1 MRIGEDQ
8 GEDRWTKGREVV
20 EVLEGASFWDAGVH
34 NSIAE
39 TMDLEVLRLTV
50 LLMKRDETN

>member
-50 LLMKRDETN
+50 LLIERNEAN

>member
-8 GEDRWTKGREVV
+8 GEARWTKGREVV
-20 EVLEGASFWDAGVH
+20 EVLDGASFWDGGVH

-50 LLMKRDETN
+50 LLIERNETN

>member
-20 EVLEGASFWDAGVH
+20 ELEGASFWDAGVH

-50 LLMKRDETN
+50 LLIERNETN

>member
-8 GEDRWTKGREVV
+8 GEARWTKGREVV
-20 EVLEGASFWDAGVH
+20 EVLDGVSFWDAGVH

-50 LLMKRDETN
+50 LLIERNEAN

>member
-20 EVLEGASFWDAGVH
+20 EVLEGASFWDAGVY
-34 NSIAE
+34 NSIAK
-39 TMDLEVLRLTV
+39 TMDLDVLRLAV